1 MTKKATETIHAR
13 GHPNVS
19 ATHRTTLEITT
30 RNELTIRGDCI
41 VAVCADKGAE
51 QLSEP
56 FKELARKENS
66 TITMILKVNDQTE
79 TIRGQ
84 GSPHLTLTHP
94 HDIVARKS
102 TYHSDRT
109 IMIKADKAA
118 IDLNRKLVQKL
129 KDPQTKVEITL
140 IAEIP

>member
-1 MTKKATETIHAR
+1 MTKKATETIYAW

-19 ATHRTTLEITT
+19 AKHRTTLEITT
-30 RNELTIRGDCI
+30 RDELTIRGDCV

-51 QLSEP
+51 QLSES

-84 GSPHLTLTHP
+84 GSPHLTFTHP

-118 IDLNRKLVQKL
+118 MDLNRKLVQKL
-129 KDPQTKVEITL
+129 KNPQTKVEITL

>member
-1 MTKKATETIHAR
+1 MTKKATETIYAW

-19 ATHRTTLEITT
+19 AKHRTTLEITT
-30 RNELTIRGDCI
+30 RDELTIRGDCV

-51 QLSEP
+51 QLSES

-84 GSPHLTLTHP
+84 GSPHLTFTHP

-118 IDLNRKLVQKL
+118 MDLNRKLVQKL
-129 KDPQTKVEITL
+129 KNPQTKVEIIL

>member
-1 MTKKATETIHAR
+1 MAKKAAETIYAR

-19 ATHRTTLEITT
+19 ATHKTTLEITT
-30 RNELTIRGDCI
+30 RDKLTIRGDCI
-41 VAVCADKGAE
+41 VAVCANKGAE
-51 QLSEP
+51 QLSES
-56 FKELARKENS
+56 FKELARMENS
-66 TITMILKVNDQTE
+66 TITMILKVDDQTE
-79 TIRGQ
+79 TIKGQ
-84 GSPHLTLTHP
+84 GSPHLTFTHP

-129 KDPQTKVEITL
+129 KDPQTKVEVIL
-140 IAEIP
+140 IVETP

>member
-1 MTKKATETIHAR
+1 MHAR

-118 IDLNRKLVQKL
+118 MDLNRKLVQKL

>member
-1 MTKKATETIHAR
+1 MAKKATETIHAR

-30 RNELTIRGDCI
+30 REDLTIRGDCI
-41 VAVCADKGAE
+41 VAVCADKGAK
-51 QLSEP
+51 QLSES
-56 FKELARKENS
+56 FKELAKKENS
-66 TITMILKVNDQTE
+66 TITMILKVNNQTE
-79 TIRGQ
+79 TIKGQ
-84 GSPHLTLTHP
+84 GSPHLTFTHP

-109 IMIKADKAA
+109 IMIKANKAA
-118 IDLNRKLVQKL
+118 LDLNRELVQKL

-140 IAEIP
+140 IAEAP